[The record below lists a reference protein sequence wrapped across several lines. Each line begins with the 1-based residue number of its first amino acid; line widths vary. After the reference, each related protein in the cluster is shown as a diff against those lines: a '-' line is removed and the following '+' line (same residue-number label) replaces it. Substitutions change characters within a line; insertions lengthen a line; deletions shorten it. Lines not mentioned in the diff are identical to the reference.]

1 MGSSD
6 SLGLNV
12 LRTTLVLAATRNDGS
27 VVAILQLSATTD
39 HACSLDIASI
49 PPVANSAND
58 KSASISGSIASL
70 SPTISSLTV
79 SAPT

>member
-39 HACSLDIASI
+39 HARSSNIASI
-49 PPVANSAND
+49 PPAANSAND